1 MNSALEYRGCRGSVE
16 YSEEDEV
23 FHGRLDSVRELVTY
37 EAGDAEGL
45 EQAFREAVDD
55 YLALKE
61 RYRKS

>member
-23 FHGRLDSVRELVTY
+23 FH
-37 EAGDAEGL
+37 
-45 EQAFREAVDD
+45 EAVDD